1 MAWRFNIEPGGW
13 KEPGLMKGKGPPL
26 EVVLSLRILPE
37 TPPHSGTSQKVQGCK
52 FWGKDH
58 DEAPGK
64 RMGYWGLLAEPG
76 DWIAV
81 ASKG

>member
-13 KEPGLMKGKGPPL
+13 KEPGLTKGKGPPP
-26 EVVLSLRILPE
+26 EVVLSLRILP
-37 TPPHSGTSQKVQGCK
+37 TDPSPFWHLRKCQGVSSR
-52 FWGKDH
+52 GKDH

-64 RMGYWGLLAEPG
+64 RMGQWGLLAEPG

-81 ASKG
+81 A